1 MDRTHVHEGVRQM
14 RFEGLLDRHE
24 RGELSQMEAAEM
36 LGISE
41 RSFRRWRDRLREDGP
56 SGLSDR
62 RLGKPSGRRA
72 GVAEDA
78 GVVGLY
84 QGSHSGFTGKHL
96 HPPPV

>member
-78 GVVGLY
+78 GKLGLY
-84 QGSHSGFTGKHL
+84 KGRFSDFHVKQLPEPT
-96 HPPPV
+96 